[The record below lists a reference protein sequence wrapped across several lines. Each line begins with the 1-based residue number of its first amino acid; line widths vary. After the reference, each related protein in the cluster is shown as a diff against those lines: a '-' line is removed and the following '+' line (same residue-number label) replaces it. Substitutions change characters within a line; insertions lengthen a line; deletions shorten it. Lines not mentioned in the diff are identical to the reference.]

1 MRPVAS
7 LLLVGLLSATPVL
20 AQTEQETV
28 NTNGSEISCT
38 VAAPS
43 LGLQSWTPTLAPMS
57 AADLMVMPL
66 AERLAFSAADSLAG
80 PEPAPMSKGVK
91 IGLIVFGILVVIA
104 GALLIACLSGA
115 ECA

>member
-1 MRPVAS
+1 MKRRFS
-7 LLLVGLLSATPVL
+7 LTLLAILTATPIL
-20 AQTEQETV
+20 AQTEQEAA
-28 NTNGSEISCT
+28 NTNESEISCT

-66 AERLAFSAADSLAG
+66 AERLVFPAADSLAG
-80 PEPAPMSKGVK
+80 PEPVPMSKGVK

-104 GALLIACLSGA
+104 GALLIACLSG